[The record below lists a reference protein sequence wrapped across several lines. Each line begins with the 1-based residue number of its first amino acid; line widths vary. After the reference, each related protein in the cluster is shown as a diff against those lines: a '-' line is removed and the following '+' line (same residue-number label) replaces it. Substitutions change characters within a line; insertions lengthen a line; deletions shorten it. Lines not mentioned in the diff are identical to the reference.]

1 MAMDKVGAE
10 VWLARR
16 EEFIIRVRNT
26 RSRWTFRVPR
36 RVLEALDGTTGN
48 SPQVL
53 FDLHRPKI
61 YAAVEELMATGDA
74 QVQQTLT
81 EKEIRRVLADSGE
94 SANR

>member
-1 MAMDKVGAE
+1 MDKVGAE

-16 EEFIIRVRNT
+16 EEFIIRVKDM
-26 RSRWTFRVPR
+26 RSRWTFRVSR
-36 RVLEALDGTTGN
+36 RVLDALDGTTGN

-61 YAAVEELMATGDA
+61 YAALQELIATGGA
-74 QVQQTLT
+74 QVQQTIT
-81 EKEIRRVLADSGE
+81 EKEIRRVLAKSGE